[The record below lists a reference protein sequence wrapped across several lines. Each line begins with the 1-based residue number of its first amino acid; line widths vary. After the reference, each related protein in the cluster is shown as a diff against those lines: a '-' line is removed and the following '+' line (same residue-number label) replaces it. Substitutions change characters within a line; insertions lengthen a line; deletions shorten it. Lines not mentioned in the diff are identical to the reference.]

1 MGEPCTDDHPPD
13 FLVGVEGR
21 PDLEPD
27 APALLKA
34 SIVFEN
40 VAWLALTVTP
50 YVQKRVS
57 TF

>member
-1 MGEPCTDDHPPD
+1 MDDHPPD

-27 APALLKA
+27 APALLEA

-40 VAWLALTVTP
+40 VAWLALTVNP
-50 YVQKRVS
+50 HVQKRMS
-57 TF
+57 MF